1 MNLPDLLWP
10 PGGLTKRD
18 HGHNIFAQISNKGR
32 CLDIGIKQ
40 SKYFFFSYRTKGEGD
55 RHYTICHKED
65 ITPRKRHTDRKR

>member
-40 SKYFFFSYRTKGEGD
+40 SKYFFLAIELREKGTDIILYATKK
-55 RHYTICHKED
+55 T
-65 ITPRKRHTDRKR
+65 